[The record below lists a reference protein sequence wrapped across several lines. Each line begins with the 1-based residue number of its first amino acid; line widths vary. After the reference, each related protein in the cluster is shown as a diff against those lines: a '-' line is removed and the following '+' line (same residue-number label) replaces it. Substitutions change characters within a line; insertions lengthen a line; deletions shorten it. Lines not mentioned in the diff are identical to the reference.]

1 MPGLILWKNQEMSK
15 LKKDMDRLFT
25 RIWDD
30 FGRPSLVRGVRSAPF
45 MDLLETADSLII
57 KAELPGMSPNDLDIS
72 IVDDFMTIKG
82 ESKKERHGEDEDY
95 HHIERHYGFF
105 SRTLRLPCKIK
116 IDDVK
121 ATFKDGVL
129 EISMP
134 KCKEE
139 ARRGKKIK
147 VK

>member
-30 FGRPSLVRGVRSAPF
+30 FGMPSLIRGVRGAPF
-45 MDLLETADSLII
+45 MDLLETTDHLII
-57 KAELPGMSPNDLDIS
+57 KAELPGVNPNDLDIS
-72 IVDDFMTIKG
+72 IIDDFMTIKG
-82 ESKKERHGEDEDY
+82 ESKKEHHGEEEDY
-95 HHIERHYGFF
+95 HHMERHYGVF
-105 SRTLRLPCKIK
+105 SRTLRLPCKIT

-139 ARRGKKIK
+139 ALRGKKIK

>member
-30 FGRPSLVRGVRSAPF
+30 FGMPSLIRGVRGAPF
-45 MDLLETADSLII
+45 MDLLEKADHLII
-57 KAELPGMSPNDLDIS
+57 KAELPGVSPNDLDIS
-72 IVDDFMTIKG
+72 IIDDYLTIKG
-82 ESKKERHGEDEDY
+82 ESKKEHHSEEADY
-95 HHIERHYGFF
+95 HHMERHHGVF
-105 SRTLRLPCKIK
+105 SRTLRLPCKIN

-121 ATFKDGVL
+121 ATYKDGVL

-139 ARRGKKIK
+139 ALRGKKIK
-147 VK
+147 VT

>member
-25 RIWDD
+25 RFWDD
-30 FGRPSLVRGVRSAPF
+30 FALPTLIRGVRSAPF
-45 MDLLETADSLII
+45 VDLLETEDRLII
-57 KAELPGMSPNDLDIS
+57 KAELPGVNPGDLDIS
-72 IVDDFMTIKG
+72 IIDDFMTIKG
-82 ESKKERHGEDEDY
+82 ESKKERIGEEEDY
-95 HHIERHYGFF
+95 HHMERHYGFF
-105 SRTLRLPCKIK
+105 SRTIRLPCKIK
-116 IDDVK
+116 IDEVK
-121 ATFKDGVL
+121 AAYKDGVL

-139 ARRGKKIK
+139 ALRGKKIK

>member
-30 FGRPSLVRGVRSAPF
+30 FGMPSLVRGVRNEPF
-45 MDLLETADSLII
+45 MDLIETADSLII

-82 ESKKERHGEDEDY
+82 ESKKEHQREEEDY
-95 HHIERHYGFF
+95 QHLERHFGFF

-121 ATFKDGVL
+121 ATYKDEVL